1 MSKRRGYLSPFAGA
15 TRFRNLFDSNFYKIG
30 LSKVYVTLQLDQRL
44 DAVWE
49 GEKIWGSFDASLRYR
64 GLNFKIFTVPTELN
78 FLPSGG
84 DRSQIFC
91 IHSKQNFF
99 IWWCYP
105 SPYWSYCVCSSGI
118 TLWHDNLTRICKK
131 TSSWPCPSALQHKY
145 RSENN
150 IFSGVGTCPHTLP
163 LIASGSMRICPTVK
177 FGGSGTL
184 GVWGYQVLRFLYCQ
198 NFQYIGKEIR

>member
-84 DRSQIFC
+84 IDRKYFVST
-91 IHSKQNFF
+91 QNE
-99 IWWCYP
+99 
-105 SPYWSYCVCSSGI
+105 
-118 TLWHDNLTRICKK
+118 T
-131 TSSWPCPSALQHKY
+131 
-145 RSENN
+145 
-150 IFSGVGTCPHTLP
+150 
-163 LIASGSMRICPTVK
+163 
-177 FGGSGTL
+177 
-184 GVWGYQVLRFLYCQ
+184 FLYDGATRPH
-198 NFQYIGKEIR
+198 IGVTVFVPLASPFGMITWLEFAKKLAHGLVPVRFNINTVPKTIFFLGWAPVLTHYP